1 MGSVKKTITKPAK
14 KTTTKPKAK
23 APQTPV
29 ETGQV
34 WKMEDSRLEISLV
47 GKTLVHYKHFKG
59 LTKRAPISLS
69 AKDALEKYL
78 KTNKAML
85 VQE

>member
-1 MGSVKKTITKPAK
+1 MKKKTSSK
-14 KTTTKPKAK
+14 KSP
-23 APQTPV
+23 PLTPV
-29 ETGQV
+29 QSGQV

-69 AKDALEKYL
+69 AKEALEKYL
-78 KTNKAML
+78 KTNKAIL

>member
-1 MGSVKKTITKPAK
+1 MKKTITKSAK
-14 KTTTKPKAK
+14 KIATKPKA
-23 APQTPV
+23 PNTPV

-78 KTNKAML
+78 KTNKAIL